1 MRNYPVQI
9 LSVAN
14 TGSHTGS
21 SYFVGQAAAASF
33 TPVCGDTA
41 AVTVKIQISS
51 TSGTG
56 SIANEL
62 GISTVPVVQWKIIR
76 LV

>member
-33 TPVCGDTA
+33 TPVCGDSAAGGAGGSGVIIITTYYNTGAVGTA
-41 AVTVKIQISS
+41 TNVSISRV
-51 TSGTG
+51 G
-56 SIANEL
+56 N
-62 GISTVPVVQWKIIR
+62 
-76 LV
+76 

>member
-33 TPVCGDTA
+33 TPVCGDSAAGGSGVIIITTYYNNGAVGTA
-41 AVTVKIQISS
+41 SNVSISRV
-51 TSGTG
+51 G
-56 SIANEL
+56 N
-62 GISTVPVVQWKIIR
+62 
-76 LV
+76 